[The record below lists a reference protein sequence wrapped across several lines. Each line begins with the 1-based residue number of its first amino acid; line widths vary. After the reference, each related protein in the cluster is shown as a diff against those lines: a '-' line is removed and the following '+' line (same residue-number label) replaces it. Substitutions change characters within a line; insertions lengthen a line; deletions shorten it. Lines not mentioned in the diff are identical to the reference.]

1 MTANAVSIYHEKQIR
16 ELCALHA
23 LNNLFQSKGAFTKD
37 EFDSICTSLSP
48 DHWINPHKSALGL
61 GNYDINVIMKALQN
75 RGYEAI
81 WFDKR
86 KDPGCLK
93 LTNIDGFI
101 LNIPSDYKIS
111 FITIPLKRRH
121 WITLKK
127 INGIFYN
134 LDSKLDNPQ
143 QIGEDS
149 DFLCYLREEMDSL
162 DKELFLV
169 VREEVAKSQGWL
181 KDGTYGISHIVN
193 RQEVV
198 ELQLKDLENDM
209 SKSNK

>member
-1 MTANAVSIYHEKQIR
+1 MSVIYHEKQIR

-23 LNNLFQSKGAFTKD
+23 LNNLFQSKGAFTKE
-37 EFDSICTSLSP
+37 EFDSICKSLSP
-48 DHWINPHKSALGL
+48 DNWINPHRSALGL

-86 KDPGCLK
+86 KDPGCLD
-93 LTNIDGFI
+93 LARIDGFI

-127 INGIFYN
+127 INGKFYN

-149 DFLCYLREEMDSL
+149 EFLCYLREEMDSL

-169 VREEVAKSQGWL
+169 VSEEVAKNQSWL
-181 KDGTYGISHIVN
+181 KDRNSCYSQTN
-193 RQEVV
+193 CRDVV
-198 ELQLKDLENDM
+198 EVQLKDLERGN
-209 SKSNK
+209 